1 MINKISNFLKQ
12 FDLDVRK
19 TNDAR
24 FMDQKCT
31 PDVICFIADC
41 IVNVVHGNDAFAV
54 DTIWDSF
61 YFSKNVRA
69 IYNKP
74 FANEQ
79 TAHHEYDKFIQQPL
93 RMLASAHVL
102 NIWKDGNKNLYSINN
117 SEILDYIAIKER
129 NAYQFLTIYLE
140 KVLRDSGQWDAF
152 KAYFD
157 APDKDSYMVLR
168 DKFIRFM
175 TGHTAINT
183 AVEVRRIFP
192 KILNVFA
199 VEYHINGSEKGH
211 MSQYAFSFSDLMYNR
226 ENWRDVGKDK
236 SETRQQAATDEET
249 ASAEAFN
256 AYYVQKAISQIRKIH
271 KGQSE
276 VHDQWGTGEAT
287 QVHHIFPKSQYP
299 SIATYLENLILL
311 TATQHNTKA
320 HPHNNTQIVDKDY
333 QLVCLLAKSDS
344 IEKSIKK
351 YGETYYNKSLFLY
364 VIYVGLN
371 ENILP
376 DTSFDDIRRRLI
388 YLYNAA

>member
-1 MINKISNFLKQ
+1 MTNKISDFLNQ

-31 PDVICFIADC
+31 PDVVCFIADC
-41 IVNVVHGNDAFAV
+41 IINVVQGNDAFGV

-74 FANEQ
+74 SANEQ
-79 TAHHEYDKFIQQPL
+79 TARHEYDKFIQQPL
-93 RMLASAHVL
+93 RMLANAHVL
-102 NIWKDGNKNLYSINN
+102 NIWKDGHKNLYSINN
-117 SEILDYIAIKER
+117 LEILDYIAIKER

-140 KVLRDSGQWDAF
+140 KVLRDSGQWEAF
-152 KAYFD
+152 KSYFD

-175 TGHTAINT
+175 IGHTAINT
-183 AVEVRRIFP
+183 PVEVRRIFP

-199 VEYHINGSEKGH
+199 VEYHINGSERGH
-211 MSQYAFSFSDLMYNR
+211 MSQYAFSFADLMYNR
-226 ENWRDVGKDK
+226 ANWRDVGKNK
-236 SETRQQAATDEET
+236 SETRQQAATEEET
-249 ASAEAFN
+249 ASTEAFN
-256 AYYVQKAISQIRKIH
+256 AYYVQKAIGQIRKIH

-276 VHDQWGTGEAT
+276 VHDQWGMGEAT
-287 QVHHIFPKSQYP
+287 QVHHIFPKNQYP

-376 DTSFDDIRRRLI
+376 DTSFDDIRRKLI